1 VSQAQSAAS
10 DTLKLG
16 QSAPR
21 FTARNQ
27 HGELLTVN
35 GLRGAPAVIIFYPWA
50 FSSICRDELA
60 AIRDDH
66 ERFVAVGAR
75 VLAVSCDAMY
85 TLRAYADV
93 EGIPFDLLSDH
104 WPHGAIAQAYGVFD
118 EGSGCARRGTFVLD
132 PAGLIRWRQVNQIN
146 EPRELAAVLA
156 AAADLG

>member
-1 VSQAQSAAS
+1 VSRAQSGAS
-10 DTLKLG
+10 ETLGLG
-16 QSAPR
+16 QPAPG
-21 FTARNQ
+21 FMARNQ
-27 HGELLTVN
+27 YGELLTVG

-66 ERFVAVGAR
+66 ERFVALRTR

-85 TLRAYADV
+85 TLRAYADA

-118 EGSGCARRGTFVLD
+118 EESGCARRGTFVLD
-132 PAGLIRWRQVNQIN
+132 SAGLIRWQHVNQIN
-146 EPRELAAVLA
+146 ESRELASVLA
-156 AAADLG
+156 AAANL

>member
-1 VSQAQSAAS
+1 VSQGRSGAS

-16 QSAPR
+16 QSAPG

-66 ERFVAVGAR
+66 DRFLAVGTR

-85 TLRAYADV
+85 TLRAYADA

-118 EGSGCARRGTFVLD
+118 EESGCARRGTFVLD
-132 PAGLIRWRQVNQIN
+132 SAGLIRWRQVNQIN
-146 EPRELAAVLA
+146 EPRELAAVVA
-156 AAADLG
+156 AAANLG